1 MSVHEIE
8 WVPAFRVMKQED
20 EMEYRL
26 TTYDDLSVGQTA
38 QLSKTITEDDIERF
52 VKITGDVNPLH
63 IDEQFAKRTFFKK
76 RVVHGMLTASLFSTL
91 VGMYLPG
98 IGAIYRSQTLEFLR
112 PVYVGDTVTASL
124 EITKIDPEK
133 EIIEIDA
140 FIRNQEGAMVV
151 KGKATASLIRNLRDI
166 RN

>member
-1 MSVHEIE
+1 
-8 WVPAFRVMKQED
+8 
-20 EMEYRL
+20 MEYTL
-26 TTYDDLSVGQTA
+26 ATYDDLSVGQTA
-38 QLSKTITEDDIERF
+38 HLSKTITEDDIQCFIE
-52 VKITGDVNPLH
+52 ITGDVNPLH

-98 IGAIYRSQTLEFLR
+98 IGAIYRSQTLEFLK
-112 PVYVGDTVTASL
+112 PVYVGDTVTASF
-124 EITKIDPEK
+124 EITKIDPEE

-140 FIRNQEGAMVV
+140 FILNQEGATVV
-151 KGKATASLIRNLRDI
+151 KGKATAGLIRNLREI